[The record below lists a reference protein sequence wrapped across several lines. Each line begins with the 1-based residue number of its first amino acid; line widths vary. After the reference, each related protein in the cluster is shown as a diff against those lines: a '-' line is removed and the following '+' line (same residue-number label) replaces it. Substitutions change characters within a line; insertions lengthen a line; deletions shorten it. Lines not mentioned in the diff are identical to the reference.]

1 MTLSN
6 HRKLIS
12 LLPLLGL
19 LAIVSLACAQSSA
32 PEQPGSP
39 PTVASSSD
47 TTPAAGSEESKALQ
61 STPEEPIPTADKPDD
76 PNPTPIEAKA
86 RAMPEIPQISGIDAW
101 LNTDTELQVADLT
114 ADGKVVLVDFWTYT
128 CINCLRTLPYLRAWW
143 SQYEDDGLVILGI
156 HSPEFDFE
164 KDYDNVAKAIETN
177 DVGWPVAQDN
187 DMVTWSN
194 FENRFW
200 PAKYLFNSHGE
211 QIYSHFGEG
220 GYGETEQHIRNA
232 LVEAGADLS
241 DDPASLPDDQVRDP
255 AFQSARESGNAPI
268 TRELYAGWHRNV
280 GVARAGRLPYVAQ
293 EEYFEAIAAGDS
305 NAAGV
310 LDATVPQEIQQHVL
324 YFQGQWSVEP
334 ERVRHAR
341 LTQNLEDYLAL
352 NYAAKS
358 VNVVLTS
365 DSGEPYRVVIT
376 QDGAMLTQDNA
387 GQDIQWDETGQ
398 SYILVDTPRMYAIID
413 NAQYTREAI
422 LTMRSNSDDFGI
434 FAFTFGVY
442 AEGP

>member
-1 MTLSN
+1 M
-6 HRKLIS
+6 I
-12 LLPLLGL
+12 
-19 LAIVSLACAQSSA
+19 
-32 PEQPGSP
+32 
-39 PTVASSSD
+39 
-47 TTPAAGSEESKALQ
+47 
-61 STPEEPIPTADKPDD
+61 
-76 PNPTPIEAKA
+76 
-86 RAMPEIPQISGIDAW
+86 
-101 LNTDTELQVADLT
+101 
-114 ADGKVVLVDFWTYT
+114 
-128 CINCLRTLPYLRAWW
+128 
-143 SQYEDDGLVILGI
+143 
-156 HSPEFDFE
+156 
-164 KDYDNVAKAIETN
+164 
-177 DVGWPVAQDN
+177 
-187 DMVTWSN
+187 
-194 FENRFW
+194 
-200 PAKYLFNSHGE
+200 
-211 QIYSHFGEG
+211 
-220 GYGETEQHIRNA
+220 
-232 LVEAGADLS
+232 
-241 DDPASLPDDQVRDP
+241 P
-255 AFQSARESGNAPI
+255 AFQSARESGNAPV

-293 EEYFEAIAAGDS
+293 EEYFKAIATGDS

-341 LTQNLEDYLAL
+341 LTENLEDYLAL

-387 GQDIQWDETGQ
+387 GQDIEWDDTGQ